1 MPVGVDLGHPLLY
14 GGGGRNGE
22 PRDFYFL
29 ENCEIKSQWP
39 RPEGQAG
46 CAGLGGHMIGSITD
60 RLLNSSVSSFCH
72 L

>member
-1 MPVGVDLGHPLLY
+1 MVPVGVDLGHPLLY

-29 ENCEIKSQWP
+29 ENCEMKSQWP

-46 CAGLGGHMIGSITD
+46 CAGLGGTHDWIHHRQVT
-60 RLLNSSVSSFCH
+60 
-72 L
+72 